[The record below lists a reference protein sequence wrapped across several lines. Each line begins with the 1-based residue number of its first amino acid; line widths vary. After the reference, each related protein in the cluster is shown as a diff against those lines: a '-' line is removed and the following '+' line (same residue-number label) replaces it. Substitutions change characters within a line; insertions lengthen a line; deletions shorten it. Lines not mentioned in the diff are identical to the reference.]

1 MSEQKKD
8 ELSLHDVM
16 MLVNIIDLSKRRE
29 KFSENEISE
38 VDGVI
43 ERIAAFVELKKAELA
58 DAEATAE

>member
-1 MSEQKKD
+1 MKE

>member
-1 MSEQKKD
+1 MKE

-16 MLVNIIDLSKRRE
+16 MLVIIIDLSKRRE